1 SGHALMAFGIGD
13 GGGGPGAEHLERL
26 ERMKYTADPSH
37 VNQRKVSRFFTDWA
51 GESDLFPIWEG
62 ELYLEKHQGTYT
74 TEAKSKWY
82 NRKME
87 HNLRRME
94 LFSVLA
100 MIYTSRDISIQYPA
114 DKLEQIWKEVL
125 LYQFHD
131 ILPGSSIKRVYDESW
146 KRYSTILTDT
156 ELYIEKAE
164 TNLLI
169 AVGFDPV
176 ETDTGNN
183 DESTIIVF
191 NSLSWEVSKWIFFK
205 NNWARITIPSIGYAV
220 ETVKEEDTGICEF
233 KWTESFME
241 NELITLKFA
250 NDGSLLSVFD
260 KEIKREVLVPGQR
273 GNMLL
278 VYDDLGDAW
287 DFPSNYR
294 KSRAEQF
301 ALVESSI
308 IRNGPELINH
318 QIYRYEESILTQDVV
333 LTSNDR
339 RIDFRT
345 NISWLTPAKM
355 VRTSFPVDI
364 PEGKAMCEIQFGAI
378 ERPMNSD
385 TSWDM
390 AKDEIS
396 SHRWIDISND
406 NFGVAL
412 LNDSKYGHRTKDSI
426 LDINLL
432 RSVPYPGPV
441 EGYTDMIEHEFTY
454 SLFSHKGNF
463 SEGRVVQAAHELN
476 SSFGVYQV
484 KKTINNLSR
493 SFFSTGDSSLII
505 STIKKAENSNDV
517 IVRLYESAG
526 KNISTCLESE
536 IFKPQFSSSVSPVK
550 AILVNLL
557 EEFQEPLEIIDSR
570 IIMKAKPYEIISIR
584 LSFIN

>member
-1 SGHALMAFGIGD
+1 
-13 GGGGPGAEHLERL
+13 
-26 ERMKYTADPSH
+26 
-37 VNQRKVSRFFTDWA
+37 
-51 GESDLFPIWEG
+51 
-62 ELYLEKHQGTYT
+62 
-74 TEAKSKWY
+74 
-82 NRKME
+82 
-87 HNLRRME
+87 
-94 LFSVLA
+94 

-146 KRYSTILTDT
+146 KRYSTILADT

-233 KWTESFME
+233 KWTEAFME

-308 IRNGPELINH
+308 IR
-318 QIYRYEESILTQDVV
+318 
-333 LTSNDR
+333 
-339 RIDFRT
+339 
-345 NISWLTPAKM
+345 
-355 VRTSFPVDI
+355 
-364 PEGKAMCEIQFGAI
+364 
-378 ERPMNSD
+378 
-385 TSWDM
+385 
-390 AKDEIS
+390 
-396 SHRWIDISND
+396 
-406 NFGVAL
+406 
-412 LNDSKYGHRTKDSI
+412 
-426 LDINLL
+426 
-432 RSVPYPGPV
+432 
-441 EGYTDMIEHEFTY
+441 
-454 SLFSHKGNF
+454 
-463 SEGRVVQAAHELN
+463 
-476 SSFGVYQV
+476 
-484 KKTINNLSR
+484 
-493 SFFSTGDSSLII
+493 
-505 STIKKAENSNDV
+505 
-517 IVRLYESAG
+517 
-526 KNISTCLESE
+526 
-536 IFKPQFSSSVSPVK
+536 
-550 AILVNLL
+550 
-557 EEFQEPLEIIDSR
+557 
-570 IIMKAKPYEIISIR
+570 R
-584 LSFIN
+584 LSDF